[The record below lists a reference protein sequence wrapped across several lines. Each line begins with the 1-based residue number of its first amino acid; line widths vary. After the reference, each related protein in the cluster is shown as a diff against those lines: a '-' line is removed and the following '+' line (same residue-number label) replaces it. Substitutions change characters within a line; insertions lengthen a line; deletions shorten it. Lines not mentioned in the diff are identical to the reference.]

1 MKKVIALLFL
11 VIAVLS
17 ASSQTIWDQA
27 WGNLYSNVPGYT
39 IITTPANFTNS
50 TRLAIT
56 PSADPGGIGMIIG
69 EPNTGT
75 GGFTSLSAGISARQN
90 GYGYLQAIKASGS
103 SWGNI
108 VMNLSG
114 GSVGIGT
121 TETGSFKLAVEGG
134 IGARLVKVTAQS
146 PWPDYVFNKDY
157 QLMSLASLEVFIKK
171 NNHLPNV
178 PSAATVKAEGIDLGD
193 MNAKLL
199 EKIEELTLHVIE
211 LSKKVEALE
220 KEKQA
225 APVSCGKQ

>member
-1 MKKVIALLFL
+1 MKKVIVLLFI
-11 VIAVLS
+11 VTSILS
-17 ASSQTIWDQA
+17 ASSQTVWDQA

-90 GYGYLQAIKASGS
+90 GYGYLQSIKASGS

-121 TETGSFKLAVEGG
+121 AETGSFKLAVEGG
-134 IGARLVKVTAQS
+134 IGARLVKVTAPPS
-146 PWPDYVFNKDY
+146 WPDYVFGNDY
-157 QLMSLASLEVFIKK
+157 KLRSLASLEAFIKK
-171 NNHLPNV
+171 NNHLPNI
-178 PSAATVKAEGIDLGD
+178 PSAATVKEEGIDLGD

-199 EKIEELTLHVIE
+199 EKIEEL
-211 LSKKVEALE
+211 SKKVEALE

-225 APVSCGKQ
+225 SPCGKQ